1 MEAKTKYDKQNTKYH
16 QQHGEHDNI
25 RARCEKNP
33 GTMNNKNKNN
43 NNNKITQ
50 TKTIP
55 AQIQ

>member
-25 RARCEKNP
+25 RARCEKNR
-33 GTMNNKNKNN
+33 NNEQQKQNN